1 MPWSKPCGGAWR
13 RNVMI
18 TFLGQLATLALLS
31 TLASWEPLGP
41 NKGRTGLT
49 NACAPGLP
57 TRQSLCQTAIPA
69 QTPVTREQLLL
80 PSCHCLWARGAS
92 PVASACP
99 PAARSW
105 RNFPRNWRKQDMDT
119 TRIPPGCAPSGRPI
133 ERTVPH
139 LLIDSRPGPKSG
151 AGCRLTTLLTL
162 LHCQVSRSV
171 RVPALSVGAGEGNS
185 LAYQRRLQVPKL
197 NGVQVTDGKQ
207 EPTHKWNRCVK
218 RSFMRACNRA
228 IRHGQ
233 AQPLYL
239 CTFRFLQIPEECLAA
254 DHRCLA
260 LSRMLTECWRRQ
272 PTPSLDG
279 MARTGPQPH
288 VCFEMWFGCTSFQVT
303 VSKCEKA
310 VFWRCSAA
318 RPPLGTERQ
327 QSQYTRFSV
336 CPPGATHSS
345 QDYTFVQRKTSWLW
359 TLIRFCTLLLE

>member
-1 MPWSKPCGGAWR
+1 MPTDDSTY
-13 RNVMI
+13 I
-18 TFLGQLATLALLS
+18 ATL
-31 TLASWEPLGP
+31 
-41 NKGRTGLT
+41 
-49 NACAPGLP
+49 
-57 TRQSLCQTAIPA
+57 
-69 QTPVTREQLLL
+69 
-80 PSCHCLWARGAS
+80 
-92 PVASACP
+92 
-99 PAARSW
+99 
-105 RNFPRNWRKQDMDT
+105 
-119 TRIPPGCAPSGRPI
+119 SG
-133 ERTVPH
+133 VPQCEG
-139 LLIDSRPGPKSG
+139 SS
-151 AGCRLTTLLTL
+151 
-162 LHCQVSRSV
+162 S
-171 RVPALSVGAGEGNS
+171 GEGNS

-272 PTPSLDG
+272 ATPSLDG
-279 MARTGPQPH
+279 MARTEPQPH

-303 VSKCEKA
+303 VSTCEKA

-336 CPPGATHSS
+336 CLLGPLTVRRTTPLYSEKRPG
-345 QDYTFVQRKTSWLW
+345 FGL
-359 TLIRFCTLLLE
+359 

>member
-1 MPWSKPCGGAWR
+1 M
-13 RNVMI
+13 
-18 TFLGQLATLALLS
+18 
-31 TLASWEPLGP
+31 
-41 NKGRTGLT
+41 
-49 NACAPGLP
+49 
-57 TRQSLCQTAIPA
+57 
-69 QTPVTREQLLL
+69 
-80 PSCHCLWARGAS
+80 
-92 PVASACP
+92 
-99 PAARSW
+99 
-105 RNFPRNWRKQDMDT
+105 
-119 TRIPPGCAPSGRPI
+119 
-133 ERTVPH
+133 PH

-185 LAYQRRLQVPKL
+185 LAYQPRLQVPKL

-279 MARTGPQPH
+279 APGPSP
-288 VCFEMWFGCTSFQVT
+288 TYAS
-303 VSKCEKA
+303 
-310 VFWRCSAA
+310 RCG
-318 RPPLGTERQ
+318 LD
-327 QSQYTRFSV
+327 V
-336 CPPGATHSS
+336 CPSRSQLVSARKLCSGDALRPDLPWVLKDNNRSIHGSQCALLGPLTVRRTTPLYSEKRPG
-345 QDYTFVQRKTSWLW
+345 FGL
-359 TLIRFCTLLLE
+359 